1 MTGRRL
7 VPILAAALSL
17 AGGAAADTVW
27 RAAGEPLTGRV
38 FSEDATGVRLHVYNS
53 PHPRNCFGVEWVPK
67 AQLAKVDRTKPPDE
81 EYWDRALALKPD
93 DAAGHAAL
101 AAWCKSKGLRLQ
113 ATDHAERALWQAADN
128 AEARKIL
135 GEGAAK
141 RFLEE
146 KAREADVW
154 QPLLRKYMAADPAER
169 PGIAKELKAAKFPHP
184 QAYLDRLA
192 RSATQPKG
200 KTEDRRL
207 TLRAADRDLSG
218 GVYTTWVPEEYDP
231 ARAWPLVLG
240 LHGGG
245 PGGKDGKEVV
255 GSGPMALPLYLPV
268 VRDRR
273 YIMVCP
279 TALVA
284 QRGWASPTNAKFL
297 CTLLIEI
304 ALLYHVDLNRV
315 YLIGHSMGG
324 GGTWWFG
331 PEHPE
336 TFGVIAPLSP
346 PGHGPVG
353 KLVECHTAVYMYHG
367 TNDERCGVDASRG
380 AAKELKKQRGAD
392 FVYTE
397 LPDTGHSLPMECV
410 KEAFDL
416 IDRRRV
422 FPTGKETLFLRS
434 KATPWGERSSFLL
447 PFDPDELKDLGGI
460 THPGRGAVAAGKEAT
475 IRDLLE
481 RLLKGGEAAEA
492 ASAEIAAHADKSRA
506 VKPLCELLRDKSTD
520 VRLFAAR
527 TLGGIGDLAAIPH
540 LGQACSDQETTVRA
554 AAVEALG
561 RMGDPKARPPLLAAL
576 EGQKSWF
583 DKRFQGSKMDA
594 TDWEGN
600 IQAVEGLLAALRA
613 VADASVV
620 KAVDKG
626 VVEGMA
632 ERAVDVMWDKVA
644 HKDPRVSRR
653 ILAILAAR
661 FLGDVGLAEGGPALT
676 RLAALAGDDG
686 RIEGGAKLV
695 EAVSAARAAI
705 AARTAGSAPP
715 AK

>member
-1 MTGRRL
+1 MTPRAL
-7 VPILAAALSL
+7 LATLSVPVLL

-38 FSEDATGVRLHVYNS
+38 FSEDATGVKLHVYNS
-53 PHPRNCFGVEWVPK
+53 PHPRNCFGVEWIPK
-67 AQLAKVDRTKPPDE
+67 AQLVKVDRSKPPEE
-81 EYWDRALALKPD
+81 EYWDRALALKGE

-128 AEARKIL
+128 AEARKLL
-135 GEGAAK
+135 GESAAK

-146 KAREADVW
+146 KVREEEVW
-154 QPLLRKYMAADPAER
+154 KPLLRKYIAASPGER
-169 PGIAKELKAAKFPHP
+169 PAIAKELKAAKFAHP

-207 TLRAADRDLSG
+207 TYRSAQIPGA
-218 GVYTTWVPEEYDP
+218 VYTSWVPEDYDP
-231 ARAWPLVLG
+231 LRTYPLVLG

-255 GSGPMALPLYLPV
+255 GSGKLALPLYLPV
-268 VRDRR
+268 VRERG

-279 TALVA
+279 TALGAWWQSFPKNEPMLEAV
-284 QRGWASPTNAKFL
+284 
-297 CTLLIEI
+297 LLET

-324 GGTWWFG
+324 GGTWWYG
-331 PEHPE
+331 PEKAE
-336 TFGVIAPLSP
+336 TFVAIAPLSAFSSQGFARLHETRTP
-346 PGHGPVG
+346 
-353 KLVECHTAVYMYHG
+353 CYIYHG
-367 TNDERCGVDASRG
+367 TKDDRCPVESART
-380 AAKELKKQRGAD
+380 AAKALKKLRAEHI
-392 FVYTE
+392 YTE
-397 LPDTGHSLPMECV
+397 LPDTGHSCPIEVV

-416 IDRRRV
+416 FDHRRLA
-422 FPTGKETLFLRS
+422 PAAKPTLFFKTR
-434 KATPWGERSSFLL
+434 ATPWGERSSFLL
-447 PFDPDELKDLGGI
+447 PLEREEADDLGGI
-460 THPGRGAVAAGKEAT
+460 TAPGSGGTPKEAT
-475 IRDLLE
+475 IRELVE
-481 RLLKGGEAAEA
+481 KLLKGGEVAEQAA
-492 ASAEIAAHADKSRA
+492 AEIAAHAERVKA
-506 VKPLCELLRDKSTD
+506 VKPLCELLLRDKNPD
-520 VRLFAAR
+520 VRHFSAVA
-527 TLGGIGDLAAIPH
+527 LGGVGDPAAIPH
-540 LGQACSDQETTVRA
+540 LGQACSDEATAVRA

-561 RMGDPKARPPLLAAL
+561 KIRDPKSRPPLLAAL

-600 IQAVEGLLAALRA
+600 LQFVDGLLAALRS
-613 VADASVV
+613 VADASVA
-620 KAVDKG
+620 KAVDKH

-632 ERAVDVMWDKVA
+632 LREVSVMWDKVA

-653 ILAILAAR
+653 QLAVIAAK
-661 FLGDVGLAEGGPALT
+661 FFQDVALPEGGPALD
-676 RLAALAGDDG
+676 RLEGLAADTALIEDG
-686 RIEGGAKLV
+686 GKLLEV
-695 EAVSAARAAI
+695 VAAARAAI
-705 AARTAGSAPP
+705 AAAPTGTAP